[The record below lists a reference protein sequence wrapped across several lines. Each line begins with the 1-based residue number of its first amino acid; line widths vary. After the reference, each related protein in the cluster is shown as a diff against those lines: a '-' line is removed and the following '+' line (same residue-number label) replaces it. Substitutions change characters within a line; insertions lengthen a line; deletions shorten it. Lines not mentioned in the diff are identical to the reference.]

1 MANTDPVSGLY
12 ASLSRIRNR
21 RPEGMALEATT
32 AEQASTVQ
40 AQPKAIKPSRFM
52 EVLPAPQQP
61 VAQPVTQTIAQPQT
75 PSQTPSMPVYSP
87 EQIDIGPEAEVAVRR
102 ITGSLL
108 DGDMDLD
115 IADAYLLSLGYL
127 YGIKTPPPPPNMN
140 METPPPLA

>member
-21 RPEGMALEATT
+21 RPEGMALEAGT

-40 AQPKAIKPSRFM
+40 AQPKPIKPSRFM

-61 VAQPVTQTIAQPQT
+61 VAQPVVQATPQPQT
-75 PSQTPSMPVYSP
+75 PLQTPSNAVLSP
-87 EQIDIGPEAEVAVRR
+87 QTTTPSMNERDIVINA
-102 ITGSLL
+102 TNSLL

-115 IADAYLLSLGYL
+115 LPEAYMLSLGFV
-127 YGIKTPPPPPNMN
+127 YGIPKPTTDMN
-140 METPPPLA
+140 MQSLPPIS

>member
-21 RPEGMALEATT
+21 RPEGMALEAAT

-61 VAQPVTQTIAQPQT
+61 VAQPVAQPIAQPQI
-75 PSQTPSMPVYSP
+75 PSQTPSMPPYSL
-87 EQIDIGPEAEVAVRR
+87 EQPDVGPEAEVAVRR
-102 ITGSLL
+102 ITNSLL

-115 IADAYLLSLGYL
+115 IPDAYLLSLGYL
-127 YGIKTPPPPPNMN
+127 YGIKTPPPPQTN

>member
-21 RPEGMALEATT
+21 RPEGMALEAAT

-40 AQPKAIKPSRFM
+40 AQPKAIKSSRFM

-61 VAQPVTQTIAQPQT
+61 VAQPIVQPTPQPQT
-75 PSQTPSMPVYSP
+75 PIQTPSMPPYSL
-87 EQIDIGPEAEVAVRR
+87 EQPDVGPEAEVAVRR
-102 ITGSLL
+102 ITNSLL

-115 IADAYLLSLGYL
+115 IPDAYLLSLGYL
-127 YGIKTPPPPPNMN
+127 YGIKTPPPPQTN